1 MRDQDLDL
9 SRLTATRMPTPEQD
23 PRASYRHG
31 LQSGVRRISPA
42 EFVLAH
48 TRVRRPPY
56 VPELPLHL
64 ADDSLEVW
72 EATQVAVDHG
82 EVPPPFWAFVW
93 AGGQALARHLLDN
106 PDVVAGRTVVD
117 VATGSGLVAIAAAAA
132 GADTVQAVDIDELA
146 VAATRL
152 NATLNNAAVTA
163 AIRDVRDVTVD
174 DGTLVTVGDV
184 FYDERIA
191 ALMLP
196 ALSRL
201 VETGA
206 EVLIGDPRRAYLP
219 HDSLEVASDY
229 DVDVETDIEDAP
241 VKSCVVARLRR
252 PRSPAG

>member
-1 MRDQDLDL
+1 MRDQNLEL
-9 SRLTATRMPTPEQD
+9 RSRIGTGTPTPEQD
-23 PRASYRHG
+23 SRASNRHG
-31 LQSGVRRISPA
+31 LQSGVRRITPA

-56 VPELPLHL
+56 VPELQLHL

-106 PDVVAGRTVVD
+106 PAAVERRTVVD

-132 GADTVQAVDIDELA
+132 GADTVHAIDIDELA

-152 NATLNNAAVTA
+152 NATLNN
-163 AIRDVRDVTVD
+163 VTVATSVRSVSD
-174 DGTLVTVGDV
+174 MVVSGGTLVTVGDV

-196 ALSRL
+196 ALTRL
-201 VETGA
+201 VEAGA

-219 HDSLEVASDY
+219 RDALDVVADY

-241 VKSCVVARLRR
+241 IKSCVVARLRT
-252 PRSPAG
+252 PRSPAE